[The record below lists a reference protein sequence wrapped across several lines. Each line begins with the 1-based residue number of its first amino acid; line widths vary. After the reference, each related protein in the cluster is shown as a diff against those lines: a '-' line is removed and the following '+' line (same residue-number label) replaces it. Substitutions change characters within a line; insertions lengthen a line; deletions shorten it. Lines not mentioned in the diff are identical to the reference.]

1 MMSPLPGLI
10 ALTRD
15 VSPAMA
21 RCELTHLSR
30 MLIDVER
37 VAAQHAEYERAL
49 AQLGCAVRRLRTGK
63 NLPDSVFIEDAA
75 IVLDELAVIMRPG
88 APSRRAEV
96 SAVAE
101 ALRRYRSL
109 GRIEPP
115 GTMDGG
121 DVLRVGRTILVG
133 RSSRTN
139 DAGIAQLTRL
149 VAPHGYL
156 VRAIE
161 VRGCLHL
168 KSAAT
173 AVADHALLA
182 NRAWIVPGDCADRG
196 DKGGTG
202 ALEPFEVI
210 DVDPREPGAANVV
223 RVGDR
228 LLSAAAFPRTRERLE
243 ARGFSVVTVDVS
255 EIAKA
260 EGAVTCCS
268 LLFTA

>member
-1 MMSPLPGLI
+1 LPGLI
-10 ALTRD
+10 ALTRE

-21 RCELTHLSR
+21 RCELTHLPR
-30 MLIDVER
+30 TPIDVDL
-37 VAAQHAEYERAL
+37 VVAQHAEYERAL
-49 AQLGCAVRRLRTGK
+49 TQMGCAVRRLRTGK
-63 NLPDSVFIEDAA
+63 DLPDSIFIEDAA
-75 IVLDELAVIMRPG
+75 IVLDELAVMMRPG
-88 APSRRAEV
+88 AVPRRAEV
-96 SAVAE
+96 SVVAD
-101 ALRRYRSL
+101 ALRAYRAL
-109 GRIEPP
+109 GWIEPP

-121 DVLRVGRTILVG
+121 DVLRAGRTVLVG

-139 DAGIAQLTRL
+139 DAGIAQLSQL
-149 VAPHGYL
+149 LAPHGYL
-156 VRAIE
+156 VRTVE

-168 KSAAT
+168 KSAVT

-182 NRAWIVPGDCADRG
+182 NRAWMADN
-196 DKGGTG
+196 T

-210 DVDPREPGAANVV
+210 DVDPGEPGAANVA

-243 ARGFSVVTVDVS
+243 ARGFAVVAVDVS

>member
-1 MMSPLPGLI
+1 
-10 ALTRD
+10 
-15 VSPAMA
+15 MA
-21 RCELTHLSR
+21 RCELTHLPR
-30 MLIDVER
+30 TPIDIER
-37 VAAQHAEYERAL
+37 VVAQHAGYERAL
-49 AQLGCAVRRLRTGK
+49 AQLGCAVRRLPAGDD
-63 NLPDSVFIEDAA
+63 LPDAVFIEDAA
-75 IVLDELAVIMRPG
+75 VVLDELAVIMRPG
-88 APSRRAEV
+88 ALARRAEV
-96 SAVAE
+96 APVAD
-101 ALRRYRSL
+101 ALRAYRPL

-121 DVLRVGRTILVG
+121 DVLRAGRTILVG

-139 DAGIAQLTRL
+139 DAGIAQLTQL

-156 VRAIE
+156 VRAVE

-168 KSAAT
+168 KSAVT

-182 NRAWIVPGDCADRG
+182 NRAWIGDPGSHA
-196 DKGGTG
+196 

-210 DVDPREPGAANVV
+210 DVDPGEPGAANVA

-228 LLSAAAFPRTRERLE
+228 LLAAAAFPRTRERLE
-243 ARGFSVVTVDVS
+243 ARGFAVVAVDVS